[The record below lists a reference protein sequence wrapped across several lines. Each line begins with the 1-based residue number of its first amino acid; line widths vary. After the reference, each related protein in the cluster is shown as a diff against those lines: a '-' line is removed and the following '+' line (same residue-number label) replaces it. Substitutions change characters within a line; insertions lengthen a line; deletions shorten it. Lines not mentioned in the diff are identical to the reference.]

1 MRGNF
6 SPLTS
11 GGDDSGGTN
20 SFSDIGEI
28 VQEEMS
34 LTAKKVI

>member
-6 SPLTS
+6 FPSYLTQ

-20 SFSDIGEI
+20 SFSDIGEN
-28 VQEEMS
+28 V
-34 LTAKKVI
+34 